1 MRKLLG
7 TILICIG
14 VAAILGAA
22 ALFMWNRRVD
32 TAAGELAQQ
41 VLPQMVETIRENED
55 ASTPPDPY
63 SSEMTAVTIDGYD
76 YVGFLS
82 LEALGLEL
90 PVMANWSYPQLKLS
104 PCRYYGSVRGGDLVI
119 CAHNYQKHF
128 GRLTEL
134 AVGDSVLFTDMDG
147 VVTAYTVA
155 ETEVLQPTAVEEMTS
170 GDYPL
175 TLFSCTYGGKTR
187 VTVRCQ
193 RVEGSS

>member
-7 TILICIG
+7 TLLICIG

-32 TAAGELAQQ
+32 TAAGELAAQ
-41 VLPQMVETIRENED
+41 VLPQMVETIRENENTE
-55 ASTPPDPY
+55 ALPDPF
-63 SSEMTAVTIDGYD
+63 SEKMTAATIDGYD

-82 LEALGLEL
+82 LETLGLEL
-90 PVMANWSYPQLKLS
+90 PVMSDWSYPQLKLS

-119 CAHNYQKHF
+119 CAHNYQQHF
-128 GRLTEL
+128 GRLSDL

-170 GDYPL
+170 GDYDL

-193 RVEGSS
+193 RVENGS

>member
-55 ASTPPDPY
+55 ASTLPDPY

-90 PVMANWSYPQLKLS
+90 PVMADWSYPQLKLS

>member
-7 TILICIG
+7 TLLICIG

-32 TAAGELAQQ
+32 TAAGELAAQ
-41 VLPQMVETIRENED
+41 VLPQMVETIRENENTE
-55 ASTPPDPY
+55 APPDPY
-63 SSEMTAVTIDGYD
+63 SDKMTAATIDGYD

-82 LEALGLEL
+82 LETLGLEL
-90 PVMANWSYPQLKLS
+90 PVMSDWSYPQLKLS

-119 CAHNYQKHF
+119 CAHNYQQHF
-128 GRLTEL
+128 GRLSDL
-134 AVGDSVLFTDMDG
+134 AVGDSVLFTDLDG
-147 VVTAYTVA
+147 VVTSYTVA

-170 GDYPL
+170 GDYDL

-193 RVEGSS
+193 RAE

>member
-1 MRKLLG
+1 
-7 TILICIG
+7 
-14 VAAILGAA
+14 
-22 ALFMWNRRVD
+22 
-32 TAAGELAQQ
+32 
-41 VLPQMVETIRENED
+41 
-55 ASTPPDPY
+55 
-63 SSEMTAVTIDGYD
+63 
-76 YVGFLS
+76 
-82 LEALGLEL
+82 
-90 PVMANWSYPQLKLS
+90 MADWSYPQLKLS